1 MGLRK
6 NLRIVLLFDLSEPIA
21 PEKYSDH
28 WKEADWKTENDVRN
42 ALTRLG
48 HQVIPLGLHD
58 SLEPLLQV
66 LQNQK
71 PDLVFNLSEA
81 FRGDRDFEPHIVATL
96 ELLGIP
102 VTGSGP
108 MGLKLCKDKGLTK
121 EILGYHRVRIPR
133 FLTVRKGRPMA
144 NLKKFP
150 FPAIIKPLRL
160 ESSEGISQLSFVEN
174 EKDATARVK
183 FIHERLQADAII
195 EEYIDGRELYV
206 SVLGNEKLTV
216 FPARELFFR
225 EVPKDEPKMATFR
238 AKWDEEYRK
247 KWGIQNG
254 FARAQAPSVG
264 EKLEETC
271 KKIYRLL
278 RIRGYGRIDLRVKE
292 NGEIYFIEANP
303 NPSIGRSEDFALS
316 AGKAELSYDD
326 LIAKI
331 VSLAMGS

>member
-6 NLRIVLLFDLSEPIA
+6 SLKIVLLFDLSEPIPQERYA
-21 PEKYSDH
+21 DH
-28 WKEADWKTENDVRN
+28 WKDPDWRTESDVRN
-42 ALTRLG
+42 ALARLG

-58 SLEPLLQV
+58 SLDPLLE
-66 LQNQK
+66 LLRKDK

-81 FRGDRDFEPHIVATL
+81 FRGDRDFEPHIVAAL
-96 ELLGIP
+96 ELLGVP

-133 FLTVRKGRPMA
+133 FLTAKRGRPVA
-144 NLKKFP
+144 SLRRFP

-174 EKDATARVK
+174 EKDAAARVK
-183 FIHERLQADAII
+183 FIHERLGADAIV

-206 SVLGNEKLTV
+206 SVLGNEKLAV
-216 FPARELFFR
+216 LPAREIFFH

-238 AKWDEEYRK
+238 AKWDEDYRK

-254 FARAQAPSVG
+254 FARALPPSVA
-264 EKLEETC
+264 ERLEETC

-303 NPSIGRSEDFALS
+303 NPSIGRHEDFALS
-316 AGKAELSYDD
+316 AGKADLAYDD

-331 VSLAMGS
+331 VSLAT